1 MLKLKKI
8 FDWYINASLHV
19 ALATTALVGITNYY
33 SKLPFDV
40 MVVLFVFCATVSS
53 YNIIK
58 YAGYILSHTTF
69 KNTLKLIVALT
80 LVCLLV
86 CAYGF
91 LNFKPATRWAI
102 VVFGL
107 LNLLYVVPLGSKQ
120 LNLRNAAG
128 IKIYIVSACW
138 AGVTLLVPLLEAG
151 MGVTTD
157 VVLKFFQRFIL
168 TLILILIFEIR
179 DLKYDDYRLK
189 TVPQSIGI
197 SATKNLIYLLSILF
211 YVLDFFKTG
220 SYPWQGL
227 VNALLIGL
235 MVALTYYVTPNRSKY
250 YTLFYAESV
259 PVIWYALIVL
269 FSGLTP

>member
-1 MLKLKKI
+1 MRKLKKI

-197 SATKNLIYLLSILF
+197 SATKTLIYLLSILF

-220 SYPWQGL
+220 SYPWQGI

-235 MVALTYYVTPNRSKY
+235 MVALTYYVTPIRSKY
-250 YTLFYAESV
+250 YTLIYAESV

>member
-58 YAGYILSHTTF
+58 YAGYILSNTTF

-91 LNFKPATRWAI
+91 LNFQPTTRWAI

-151 MGVTTD
+151 MAVTTD

-179 DLKYDDYRLK
+179 DLKHDDYRLK

-197 SATKNLIYLLSILF
+197 SATKSLIYLLSALF
-211 YVLDFFKTG
+211 YTLDFFKTG

-227 VNALLIGL
+227 VNAFLVAL
-235 MVALTYYVTPNRSKY
+235 MVVLTYYVTPNRSKY

-259 PVIWYALIVL
+259 PIIWYALIVL
-269 FSGLTP
+269 FSSLTP

>member
-1 MLKLKKI
+1 MRKLKKI

-107 LNLLYVVPLGSKQ
+107 LNLLYVGPLGSKQ

-128 IKIYIVSACW
+128 IKIYIVSDCC